1 MISHGTNHQWNHSIG
16 EILTA
21 VLSAGLVLDSF
32 EETTFSAWTPWPEL
46 MVQDGPGYR
55 LRKDHDRVPMQYVL
69 TAHRPA

>member
-1 MISHGTNHQWNHSIG
+1 M
-16 EILTA
+16 
-21 VLSAGLVLDSF
+21 LDSF